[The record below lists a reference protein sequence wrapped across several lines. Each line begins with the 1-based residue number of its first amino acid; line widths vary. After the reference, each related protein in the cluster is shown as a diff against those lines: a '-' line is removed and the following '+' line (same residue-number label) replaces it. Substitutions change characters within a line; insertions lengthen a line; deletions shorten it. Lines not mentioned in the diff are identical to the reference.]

1 MLMDLRNY
9 FADKLAVPASAGG
22 PTAFGS
28 QIDLTAGMG
37 FNYQNGAV
45 VATSGNTVD
54 YPGNSEDI
62 FAVCYITTNLAVL
75 TSIQWQLRSDTNVNL
90 TTSPTIHW
98 DSGVLSL
105 ATMQA
110 AYTAG
115 NPLFSFQLPRGT
127 YQRYLGITTTT
138 VGAGG
143 TGAVSIFLTIDPKVW
158 VATPD
163 AIV

>member
-1 MLMDLRNY
+1 MLMDLRAY
-9 FADKLAVPASAGG
+9 FADKLAVPSGAGG

-54 YPGNSEDI
+54 YPGNPR
-62 FAVCYITTNLAVL
+62 
-75 TSIQWQLRSDTNVNL
+75 TSSPSA
-90 TTSPTIHW
+90 TSPPTSRCSPAS
-98 DSGVLSL
+98 SGSFARHQRQPDHVSPPS
-105 ATMQA
+105 TGIRVSCPRHH
-110 AYTAG
+110 AG
-115 NPLFSFQLPRGT
+115 RLHRWQPAVQLPGSSRHLPALPGF
-127 YQRYLGITTTT
+127 TTTT

-143 TGAVSIFLTIDPKVW
+143 TGNVSIFLTIDPKVW

>member
-1 MLMDLRNY
+1 MFQDTRST
-9 FADKLAVPASAGG
+9 FADKLALPASAGG

-45 VATSGNTVD
+45 MATANNTLD
-54 YPGNSEDI
+54 QPGNSDDL
-62 FAVCYITTNLAVL
+62 YIVGMFTTVPAVL

-90 TTSPTIHW
+90 TTSPTIHY
-98 DSGVLSL
+98 DSGVLAL
-105 ATMQA
+105 ATMVA
-110 AYTAG
+110 AFNA
-115 NPLFSFQLPRGT
+115 NQPLFAFQLPRGD
-127 YQRYLGITTTT
+127 YKRYLGIATTT

-143 TGAVSIFLTIDPKVW
+143 TGAISIFLTTEPKTW
-158 VATPD
+158 FAAAD